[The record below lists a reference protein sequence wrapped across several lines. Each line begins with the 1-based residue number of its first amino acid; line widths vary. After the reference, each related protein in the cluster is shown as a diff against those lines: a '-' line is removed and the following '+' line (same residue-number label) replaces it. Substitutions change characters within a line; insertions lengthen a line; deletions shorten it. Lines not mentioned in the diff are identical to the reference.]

1 MELQPAEAFEWYIF
15 EGLPSSAPGG
25 GRALRLGPFSSER
38 ECCELL
44 ASIRQI
50 PRFHHDCLEVRKKR
64 KRRDRRFPLELAAE
78 LRRPG
83 AAPQPIR
90 TLDIS
95 YSGARVAGLQQPLK
109 PGEVVEIANGQRR
122 ADFRVVWIGSPG
134 SPTTGQAGVE
144 CLAPDAN
151 IWELDL
157 SEPHEDDNPLLREIA
172 AARAVQSKLLPQDMP
187 PLATLDYAGDCVQAR
202 LVGGDYYDFLD
213 MGPGEVGLVLADI
226 AGKGVA
232 AALLMANL
240 QGALRSQYRA
250 AGRDPARLLAAVN
263 RHLYQHSERDRYAT
277 IFLGC
282 YRDAT
287 RTLRYVNAGHC
298 SPLLLRRQGA
308 VQTLPATATV
318 LGLFPEWRGS
328 MAETPL
334 APGDLLAIYS
344 DGITE
349 AADHRGDEFGQA
361 RLLDVLRQNSHL
373 EPARLL
379 RFLQEAVRQ
388 FCGGE
393 PADDLTLLLARA
405 R

>member
-1 MELQPAEAFEWYIF
+1 MELQAAEVFEWYIF
-15 EGLPSSAPGG
+15 EGLPSSTAGA
-25 GRALRLGPFSSER
+25 GRALRLGPFASEQ

-50 PRFHHDCLEVRKKR
+50 PRFHHDFLEVRKKR
-64 KRRDRRFPLELAAE
+64 KRRDRRFALELAAE

-83 AAPQPIR
+83 SLPQLVR

-95 YSGARVAGLQQPLK
+95 YSGARLAGLQEPLK
-109 PGEVVEIANGQRR
+109 PGEVVEIASGCRQ
-122 ADFRVVWIGSPG
+122 AAFRVVWTGSPG
-134 SPTTGQAGVE
+134 SPTQGQAGIE
-144 CLAPDAN
+144 CLAPEIN
-151 IWELDL
+151 IWDLDL
-157 SEPHEDDNPLLREIA
+157 SQPREDEDVPLREIA
-172 AARAVQSKLLPQDMP
+172 AARAVQSKLLPQEMP
-187 PLATLDYAGDCVQAR
+187 PLATLDYAGECVQAR

-226 AGKGVA
+226 AGKGVP

-250 AGRDPARLLAAVN
+250 AGRDLTRLLAAVN

-277 IFLGC
+277 VFLGC

-287 RTLRYVNAGHC
+287 RTLRYINAGHC
-298 SPLLLRRQGA
+298 PAVVLRGQGA
-308 VQTLPATATV
+308 VQLLPATATV
-318 LGLFPEWRGS
+318 LGLFPDWRGA
-328 MAETPL
+328 MAEIPL
-334 APGDLLAIYS
+334 APGDLVAIYS

-349 AADHRGDEFGQA
+349 AADNRGEEFGQL
-361 RLLDVLRQNSHL
+361 RLVEVLRQNRQL
-373 EPARLL
+373 PPADLL
-379 RFLQEAVRQ
+379 RCLQNAVRQ
-388 FCGGE
+388 FRAGE